1 MSSSSRIF
9 RRGLASQSLHSPF
22 VETEK
27 ALLQRAR
34 QWDQQALAEIY
45 DLLSPRLYRYSFRL
59 LGTSEVAEEC
69 VAATF
74 ERFLLALR
82 RGAGPRDYLQ
92 AYLFRIAHNWITDHY
107 RRQPMPDLPLDPQLQ
122 TNKGTE
128 KVALENMEI
137 ELLRK
142 ALAHLAPDQRQVLVL
157 KYLEGWQNDQIA
169 LALSKSVGAIKAL
182 QHRGLNNLQ
191 KVFSNEMVEEQ

>member
-1 MSSSSRIF
+1 MSSSRIF
-9 RRGLASQSLHSPF
+9 RRVLASQPLHSTF

-27 ALLQRAR
+27 TLLQRAR
-34 QWDQQALAEIY
+34 QWDQQTLAEIY
-45 DLLSPRLYRYSFRL
+45 DLLSPRLYRYSLRL
-59 LGTSEVAEEC
+59 LGTAQGAEDC

-92 AYLFRIAHNWITDHY
+92 AYLFRIAHNWITDYY
-107 RRQPMPDLPLDPQLQ
+107 RRQPIPESPLDTQLPGDLS
-122 TNKGTE
+122 TDKA
-128 KVALENMEI
+128 ALDNMEI
-137 ELLRK
+137 EQLRK
-142 ALAHLAPDQRQVLVL
+142 ALARLTPDQRQAIVL

-182 QHRGLNNLQ
+182 LHRGLSNLQ
-191 KVFSNEMVEEQ
+191 KFLLSESVESQ